1 MNKPVAFIAGAG
13 DYIGSAVAKK
23 FAREGYLVCL
33 ARRNGE
39 KLETTTNEILAEGGE
54 AYGYAMD
61 ARDEDAVIDCFA
73 NIENTHS
80 PISFVLHNIGG
91 NVNFPIQETTARVFR
106 KVWEMACYSGFL
118 VGREA
123 AKYMLP
129 RSNGSVFFTGATAS
143 IRGGSGYA
151 AFAAGKFG
159 LRALAQ
165 SMARQLGPENI
176 HVAHLLIDAGVDTA
190 FVRERMAASGQDP
203 DSLPTGTLMNPASIG
218 DTYWFLHGQSK
229 DAWTLELDLRPFA
242 EKF

>member
-1 MNKPVAFIAGAG
+1 MNNPVAFIAGAG

-33 ARRNGE
+33 ARHSGE

-61 ARDEDAVIDCFA
+61 ARDEDGVIDCFA
-73 NIENTHS
+73 NIENTHG
-80 PISFVLHNIGG
+80 PVNFVLHNIGG

-106 KVWEMACYSGFL
+106 KVWEMACLSGFL

-123 AKYMLP
+123 AKYMVP
-129 RSNGSVFFTGATAS
+129 RSSGSIFFTGATAS
-143 IRGGSGYA
+143 IRGGSGYT
-151 AFAAGKFG
+151 AFAA
-159 LRALAQ
+159 
-165 SMARQLGPENI
+165 
-176 HVAHLLIDAGVDTA
+176 
-190 FVRERMAASGQDP
+190 GQDP